1 MTTNAIEAEGLGK
14 RYGRRWALRRV
25 DLAIPAG
32 RMVALVGP
40 NGAGKTTLLE
50 IAVGLVR
57 PDAGIIRVTSAEPG
71 PRSLP
76 AVGFV
81 AQDKPLYP
89 DFRVAEHL
97 DLARRLNHAW
107 DAGYARRRLDG
118 LGIDTGLRA
127 NQLSGGQRAQVALTL
142 ALAKRPRLLLL
153 DEPAANLDPLARR
166 QFLDAVAA
174 EARRTGMTVVHSSHN
189 VAELDRDCDHL
200 VVLRDASVVMAGDVR
215 VLVPPDRDLE
225 RVILDALSGPSRA
238 TGVAA

>member
-1 MTTNAIEAEGLGK
+1 LETIGLGK
-14 RYGRRWALRRV
+14 RYGRRWALRGV

-32 RMVALVGP
+32 RVVALVGP

-50 IAVGLVR
+50 IAVGLLRATEGAVHVL
-57 PDAGIIRVTSAEPG
+57 GAEPG

-89 DFRVAEHL
+89 DFRVVEL
-97 DLARRLNHAW
+97 MRLAQRLNHTW
-107 DAGYARRRLDG
+107 DIGYARRRLDA
-118 LGIDTGLRA
+118 LGIDLRRRA
-127 NQLSGGQRAQVALTL
+127 ARLSGGQRAQVALTL

-166 QFLDAVAA
+166 EFLDAVAS
-174 EARRTGMTVVHSSHN
+174 EAKTTGMTVVHSSHN

-200 VVLRDASVVMAGDVR
+200 VVIRDASVVLAGDVSD
-215 VLVPPDRDLE
+215 LVKPGRDLE
-225 RVILDALSGPSRA
+225 GVILAALGPA
-238 TGVAA
+238 HDTTEVAA

>member
-1 MTTNAIEAEGLGK
+1 MTTAFEANGLGK
-14 RYGRRWALRRV
+14 RYGRRWALRGV

-32 RMVALVGP
+32 RVVALVGP

-50 IAVGLVR
+50 TAVGLVR
-57 PDAGIIRVTSAEPG
+57 PTVGAVRLFGVAPG

-89 DFRVAEHL
+89 DFRVAEL
-97 DLARRLNHAW
+97 MLLAQRLNDSW
-107 DAGYARRRLDG
+107 DPTFARHRLDA
-118 LGIDTGLRA
+118 LGIDPRRRA

-166 QFLDAVAA
+166 EFLDAVAA
-174 EARRTGMTVVHSSHN
+174 EASSTGMTVVHSSHN
-189 VAELDRDCDHL
+189 VGELDRDCDHL
-200 VVLRDASVVMAGDVR
+200 VVLRDAAVVMAGDVSR
-215 VLVPPDRDLE
+215 LVPVDRDLE
-225 RVILDALSGPSRA
+225 HVILDALAGPSRA

>member
-1 MTTNAIEAEGLGK
+1 MTNALEATGLGK
-14 RYGRRWALRRV
+14 RYGRRWALRGV

-32 RMVALVGP
+32 RVVALVGP

-57 PDAGIIRVTSAEPG
+57 PDAGAVKVCGAAPG

-89 DFRVAEHL
+89 DFRVAEL
-97 DLARRLNHAW
+97 MLLARRLNDCW
-107 DAGYARRRLDG
+107 DATFARRRLDA
-118 LGIDTGLRA
+118 LGIDPRRRA

-166 QFLDAVAA
+166 EFLDAVAA
-174 EARRTGMTVVHSSHN
+174 EASSTGMTVVHSSHN

-200 VVLRDASVVMAGDVR
+200 VVLRDAAVVVAGDVSR
-215 VLVPPDRDLE
+215 LVPVDRDLE
-225 RVILDALSGPSRA
+225 HVILDALAGPSRA